1 MKSLSAGA
9 PHFRT
14 EAKKYRNANYTLEKV
29 VNEDIDNIIK
39 KATEIRLT
47 TDVDSD
53 GRLQELKISDNYIN
67 GFENINKEGVENP
80 FNMGHLRSGHDADDE
95 TSEFGVG
102 MKAGAISAANELSVV
117 SNVGGTYYHV
127 LCDFLKM
134 EKEEE
139 VNASYNPKIKEITE
153 AEYRQIHPF
162 ATGSSIIMSKI
173 RDTICDRTTQRE
185 LTERLKR
192 GISETYSR
200 FLRATMQI
208 SVNSEPVTKELDF
221 FSDPKCAPFTINK
234 KLFVLEK
241 VTDKIFL
248 MKKTIENTVWQ
259 IYKDGKWSPFK
270 QDGYSFMVEKVK
282 EGYKYAYSN
291 GSVAS
296 DGSCMKIDTVF
307 AFYSDHFHGK
317 DAKEEPEK
325 PFDQVLIYKD
335 DRKYAKKSLAKIV
348 LDGNNNYTQHRID
361 FSSKKIGKE
370 LGITFNKDITMEQK
384 NDLTM
389 AVKAAIDDNR
399 TEYNSNVSTGKN
411 EKSCEKA
418 LKRQVIDLL
427 KCPFEKLSN
436 SYRDLRK
443 KHELDEQKKEEL
455 RRKKEEDELRRQME
469 ADILRKKQE
478 ADELRKKQEADKAEQ
493 KRIETERLRLEEEK
507 LKLDALAKETPKQK
521 AARLAKE
528 EKDRKA
534 KEQQEL
540 AQKAKDEQERQRQ
553 EQLRLEQKAKD
564 EQEQLRQE
572 ELRLE
577 QELKKKAAEEQERL
591 RLEKLRLEQE
601 LEAEKRRIEAL
612 KTEQDE
618 SRRRL
623 REVSQ
628 LIMETIASDDLISV
642 NDSDNI
648 LKKVK
653 ELLKK

>member
-29 VNEDIDNIIK
+29 TNEDIDNIIK

-80 FNMGHLRSGHDADDE
+80 FNMGHIRSGHDADDE

-117 SNVGGTYYHV
+117 SNVGGKYYHV

-134 EKEEE
+134 EKEED

-153 AEYRQIHPF
+153 EEYRQIHPF
-162 ATGSSIIMSKI
+162 GTGSSIIMSKI
-173 RDTICDRTTQRE
+173 RDTICERTTQRE

-208 SVNSEPVTKELDF
+208 SVNSEPVTKEIDF
-221 FSDPKCAPFTINK
+221 FSDTKCAPFTINK
-234 KLFVLEK
+234 KMFVLEK

-259 IYKDGKWSPFK
+259 IYKDGKWVPFK
-270 QDGYSFMVEKVK
+270 QDGYPFMAEKIK

-296 DGSCMKIDTVF
+296 DGSCMKLDTVF
-307 AFYSDHFHGK
+307 TFYSDHFHTK
-317 DAKEEPEK
+317 DAKEEHEK

-443 KHELDEQKKEEL
+443 KHELNEQKKEEL

-478 ADELRKKQEADKAEQ
+478 AEELRKKQEADKAEQ
-493 KRIETERLRLEEEK
+493 QRIETERLRLEEEK
-507 LKLDALAKETPKQK
+507 LRLDALAKETPKQK
-521 AARLAKE
+521 AARLAKD

-540 AQKAKDEQERQRQ
+540 AQKAKDEEERQRQ
-553 EQLRLEQKAKD
+553 EQLRLEQKAKE
-564 EQEQLRQE
+564 EQERQRQE

-577 QELKKKAAEEQERL
+577 QELNKKALEEQERQ
-591 RLEKLRLEQE
+591 RQE
-601 LEAEKRRIEAL
+601 ELKLEAEKQRLELL
-612 KTEQDE
+612 KAEQEE
-618 SRRRL
+618 SRQRL
-623 REVSQ
+623 REASQ
-628 LIMETIASDDLISV
+628 LIIETIDSDELISL
-642 NDSDNI
+642 NDSDSI

>member
-29 VNEDIDNIIK
+29 VNEDVDNIIK

-80 FNMGHLRSGHDADDE
+80 FNMGHIRSGHDADDE

-127 LCDFLKM
+127 LCNFLKM
-134 EKEEE
+134 EKEED

-153 AEYRQIHPF
+153 EEYRQIHPF

-185 LTERLKR
+185 LTERLKK

-208 SVNSEPVTKELDF
+208 SVNAEPVTKEIDF
-221 FSDPKCAPFTINK
+221 FSDPKCAPFTTTK
-234 KLFVLEK
+234 KMFVLEK

-259 IYKDGKWSPFK
+259 IYKDGKWIPFK
-270 QDGYSFMVEKVK
+270 QNAYSYMSDKIN

-291 GSVAS
+291 GCAAS
-296 DGSCMKIDTVF
+296 DGSCMKLDTVF
-307 AFYSDHFHGK
+307 AFYSDHFHG
-317 DAKEEPEK
+317 KEEPEK

-348 LDGNNNYTQHRID
+348 SDGNNNYTQHRID

-411 EKSCEKA
+411 EKLCEKA

-443 KHELDEQKKEEL
+443 KHELDEKKKEEM
-455 RRKKEEDELRRQME
+455 RKKKEEDELRRQME

-478 ADELRKKQEADKAEQ
+478 AEDLRKKQEADKAEQ
-493 KRIETERLRLEEEK
+493 QRIETERLRLEEEK
-507 LKLDALAKETPKQK
+507 LRLEILAKETPKQK

-540 AQKAKDEQERQRQ
+540 AQKAKEEQ
-553 EQLRLEQKAKD
+553 EQLRLEQLRL
-564 EQEQLRQE
+564 EQEQAKKAQEEQERQRQE

-577 QELKKKAAEEQERL
+577 QEQSKKVKEEQERQ
-591 RLEKLRLEQE
+591 RQE
-601 LEAEKRRIEAL
+601 ELKLEAERQRLELL
-612 KTEQDE
+612 KAEQEE
-618 SRRRL
+618 SRKRL
-623 REVSQ
+623 REASQ
-628 LIMETIASDDLISV
+628 LIMDTIASDELISL
-642 NDSDNI
+642 NDSDSI
-648 LKKVK
+648 LNKVK